1 VTVIRLERRKIYKKD
16 LKRRYQEIS
25 LNRGFVIKFV
35 VFNIY
40 VTVESLFIKEI
51 IIIAV
56 ILLLVG
62 I

>member
-1 VTVIRLERRKIYKKD
+1 MTVIRLERRKIYKID

>member
-1 VTVIRLERRKIYKKD
+1 VTVIRLEQRKIYKID